1 MNKRLTALLV
11 SGSMGTS
18 MLLGLAGC
26 TPSNPQT
33 DGPGDDPDEP
43 TETADEQAPAFT
55 DAEATLSLSGAIDT
69 ESARNQ
75 ISSDL
80 FGLFLEDINYASF
93 ALDDNMLINSSF
105 ENKQTNL
112 SNGQLHGWS
121 VGRDGEM
128 EVETEGGVNSGDE
141 NFLQEDG
148 TYVNEE
154 HLKLT
159 AAAGTIL
166 SNSGHTVASPIT
178 VIEGTDYVFSAF
190 IKGYTGK
197 ITIEVVRGSEVY
209 ASGEINVSGAD
220 WVKYQTTIT
229 ATGTM
234 DETGSGT
241 TLRLTFDTAGTV
253 YLDNVKFET
262 TDANEATGIK
272 SYLYEAIEDLSPAFF
287 RFPGGCIIE
296 GRAGDTDEY
305 FDWKN
310 SIGAVAAEGGDTVP
324 AFTYTLNVD
333 GTTSEVTTYGE
344 QATRS
349 YNTDIWAGSTYYQ
362 MEYGLGYYE
371 YFMLCEE
378 LGAKAIPIVNCGLS
392 CMVQD
397 KGGRALKGRH
407 NNGIEDFIQD
417 AFDLVAFAKGDPDS
431 SDPNE
436 AYWAQV
442 RVNMG
447 HAEPFDMDY
456 IGIGNEQWGIDYERY
471 YEQFLIAFN
480 EKAQENPLYAEVEPI
495 VGNCTMFTHCEDP
508 DLNRPGVAQKAAQEF
523 LQSRNCPDEIYSVA
537 QYGVVDQHYYV
548 NYTDLFYN
556 HDLYDSYA
564 RFNEEDPNAPENL
577 TYYKVFV
584 GEYAANTN
592 VVRSPGGD
600 GVTIGSNDASTTHFG
615 TTEAM
620 TSTWINALSEA
631 AMMTGMERNGDVVVL
646 AAYAPMFGTYQ
657 SGARQWQVDMMYYT
671 NTDLV
676 RTPSYFVQQI
686 FMQNTGDHKVTSNLA
701 YASGTVPTME
711 FTSTNGSATR
721 TVNTIYYVTSQDAET
736 GDIIVKV
743 VNAGE
748 ADVRF
753 NVSLADLVDVE
764 LTGIAEVLRVV
775 GEDYASTNDLNGMNI
790 VGPDRSYKIGFENEV
805 FGYEAPAMSV
815 TAIRV
820 RTK

>member
-1 MNKRLTALLV
+1 MA
-11 SGSMGTS
+11 
-18 MLLGLAGC
+18 
-26 TPSNPQT
+26 Q
-33 DGPGDDPDEP
+33 
-43 TETADEQAPAFT
+43 
-55 DAEATLSLSGAIDT
+55 
-69 ESARNQ
+69 
-75 ISSDL
+75 
-80 FGLFLEDINYASF
+80 
-93 ALDDNMLINSSF
+93 DN
-105 ENKQTNL
+105 
-112 SNGQLHGWS
+112 
-121 VGRDGEM
+121 
-128 EVETEGGVNSGDE
+128 
-141 NFLQEDG
+141 
-148 TYVNEE
+148 
-154 HLKLT
+154 
-159 AAAGTIL
+159 
-166 SNSGHTVASPIT
+166 
-178 VIEGTDYVFSAF
+178 
-190 IKGYTGK
+190 
-197 ITIEVVRGSEVY
+197 
-209 ASGEINVSGAD
+209 
-220 WVKYQTTIT
+220 
-229 ATGTM
+229 
-234 DETGSGT
+234 
-241 TLRLTFDTAGTV
+241 
-253 YLDNVKFET
+253 
-262 TDANEATGIK
+262 
-272 SYLYEAIEDLSPAFF
+272 
-287 RFPGGCIIE
+287 
-296 GRAGDTDEY
+296 
-305 FDWKN
+305 
-310 SIGAVAAEGGDTVP
+310 
-324 AFTYTLNVD
+324 
-333 GTTSEVTTYGE
+333 
-344 QATRS
+344 
-349 YNTDIWAGSTYYQ
+349 
-362 MEYGLGYYE
+362 
-371 YFMLCEE
+371 
-378 LGAKAIPIVNCGLS
+378 
-392 CMVQD
+392 
-397 KGGRALKGRH
+397 GGRALKGRH

-417 AFDLVAFAKGDPDS
+417 AFDLVAFAKGDPNS
-431 SDPNE
+431 SDPDE

-456 IGIGNEQWGIDYERY
+456 IGIGNEQWGIYYERY

-508 DLNRPGVAQKAAQEF
+508 DLNRNGAAQQAAQQF
-523 LQSRNCPDEIYSVA
+523 LWSSNCPDDIYSVA

-584 GEYAANTN
+584 GEYAANTDI
-592 VVRSPGGD
+592 VRSPGGD
-600 GVTIGSNDASTTHFG
+600 GVRQDSTTFGGSNAY
-615 TTEAM
+615 

-711 FTSTNGSATR
+711 FTSTNDSATR

-736 GDIIVKV
+736 GDIIVKI

-748 ADVRF
+748 TDVRF